1 MLNLE
6 ELEIQ
11 MMSNLNDGNMRFVG
25 KTYIINSRGVPIV
38 YYKAII
44 SVIFNRN
51 FEILNVKAI
60 Y

>member
-1 MLNLE
+1 
-6 ELEIQ
+6 

-60 Y
+60 YEKLLI